1 MKRHKDNTNLR
12 LINGSK
18 YKEYSVQGTHGPLI
32 ANYLD
37 KAIETISLALEQHSK
52 VFAFR
57 IDLHFPSWF
66 EQNDSSTNE
75 HIRRFLGK
83 LDAIIQANLKGEK
96 HSSKLRYIWVREIGI
111 NQNIHYHLAI
121 LLNGNAYSTVG
132 NPSLSNK
139 NLFTRIVDAWARA
152 LDVEPQKI
160 VSCVHIPKNAEY
172 RLSRSSIE
180 MADAFIHRIS
190 YLCKSKTKQYGTL
203 SHSFGSSRG

>member
-12 LINGSK
+12 LINGSR

-37 KAIETISLALEQHSK
+37 KAIETVSLALDQHSK

-57 IDLHFPSWF
+57 IDLHFPSGF

-75 HIRRFLGK
+75 HIRSFLGK
-83 LDAIIQANLKGEK
+83 LDAIIQADLRGGK
-96 HSSKLRYIWVREIGI
+96 HSSKLRYVWVREVGKH
-111 NQNIHYHLAI
+111 QNIHYHLAI

-132 NPSLSNK
+132 NLSLDSE

-152 LDVEPQKI
+152 LGVKPQEI
-160 VSCVHIPKNAEY
+160 TSCIHIPANTGY
-172 RLSRSSIE
+172 RLSRSSPE
-180 MADAFIHRIS
+180 TANAFIHRIS
-190 YLCKSKTKQYGTL
+190 YLCKSKTKQYGAL

>member
-12 LINGSK
+12 LSNGDK

-32 ANYLD
+32 VNYLD
-37 KAIETISLALEQHSK
+37 KVIETVSLASGQYSK

-57 IDLHFPSWF
+57 LDLHFPNWL
-66 EQNDSSTNE
+66 EQNDYPTNE
-75 HIRRFLGK
+75 HIRRFVKK
-83 LDAIIQANLKGEK
+83 LDAIIQADLKGGK
-96 HSSKLRYIWVREIGI
+96 HSSKLRYIWVREIGV

-132 NPSLSNK
+132 NYSLSNK
-139 NLFTRIVDAWARA
+139 NLFSRIVNAWARA
-152 LDVEPQKI
+152 LDAEPQEI
-160 VSCVHIPKNAEY
+160 VSCVHIPENAEY
-172 RLSRSSIE
+172 RLPRSSIE
-180 MADAFIHRIS
+180 MTNAFIQRIS